1 MKIDNSRANK
11 FRTCPPLYFE
21 SYVRNGG
28 LEPKR
33 VETEGYSPIELGAR
47 GHELLEEW
55 YKGTSLYPP
64 SPNDALE
71 REAQWIVQ
79 LYKVKYPKEEF
90 QIMDI
95 ERVFEI
101 PLPNS
106 THIYTGKIDLV
117 GFNAKEDFTNFIID
131 HKFQSR
137 AAKTNHPMKWAARD
151 QASLYLWAAEQI
163 YGVKPSNFFVNIL
176 VRPSEKGLV
185 PPTFPERQKLER
197 TQEQIDTAVRD
208 ITFIA
213 DQIEA
218 MEDRWPKGDWPSNRE
233 ECYTWGPCDFYQPH
247 TYGWSNEI
255 LENKFQKRKEYLKAL

>member
-11 FRTCPPLYFE
+11 FRTCPLMYFE
-21 SYVRNGG
+21 AYVRNGG

-55 YKGTSLYPP
+55 YKSNRVVYPA
-64 SPNDALE
+64 SSNEALE

-79 LYKVKYPKEEF
+79 LYKVKYPEEEF
-90 QIMDI
+90 ETVDV
-95 ERVFEI
+95 EHVFEI
-101 PLPNS
+101 TLPNS
-106 THIYTGKIDLV
+106 HHVYTGKIDLV
-117 GFNAKEDFTNFIID
+117 GGYESELFILD

-137 AAKTNHPMKWAARD
+137 TAKTNHPMKWAARD

-176 VRPSEKGLV
+176 MRPSEKGLV
-185 PPTFPERQKLER
+185 PPTFPERMKLER
-197 TQEQIDTAVRD
+197 TQEQIDLSVRD

-218 MEDRWPKGDWPSNRE
+218 MENRWPTGDWPSNRE
-233 ECYTWGPCDFYQPH
+233 ECYTWGACDFYQPH
-247 TYGWSNEI
+247 TYGWSDEI
-255 LENKFQKRKEYLKAL
+255 LANKFQKRKEYLKAF